1 MCYYIITTPVMHI
14 YVYIHTS
21 LFLYISHI
29 NIRTAIIL
37 QMQTYVQLQSELLS
51 IFSMLVSMKM
61 PHIFSFFCY
70 FFFNHHCLTHNDRI
84 VASNILFTT
93 KDVGWNI

>member
-51 IFSMLVSMKM
+51 IFSMLVS
-61 PHIFSFFCY
+61 
-70 FFFNHHCLTHNDRI
+70 
-84 VASNILFTT
+84 A
-93 KDVGWNI
+93 

>member
-1 MCYYIITTPVMHI
+1 MKISFIYVLLYYYNPRYDI

-37 QMQTYVQLQSELLS
+37 QM
-51 IFSMLVSMKM
+51 
-61 PHIFSFFCY
+61 
-70 FFFNHHCLTHNDRI
+70 
-84 VASNILFTT
+84 
-93 KDVGWNI
+93 

>member
-37 QMQTYVQLQSELLS
+37 QM
-51 IFSMLVSMKM
+51 
-61 PHIFSFFCY
+61 
-70 FFFNHHCLTHNDRI
+70 
-84 VASNILFTT
+84 
-93 KDVGWNI
+93 

>member
-14 YVYIHTS
+14 YVYIHTA

-51 IFSMLVSMKM
+51 IFSMLVS
-61 PHIFSFFCY
+61 
-70 FFFNHHCLTHNDRI
+70 
-84 VASNILFTT
+84 A
-93 KDVGWNI
+93 

>member
-51 IFSMLVSMKM
+51 IFSMFVS
-61 PHIFSFFCY
+61 
-70 FFFNHHCLTHNDRI
+70 
-84 VASNILFTT
+84 A
-93 KDVGWNI
+93 

>member
-51 IFSMLVSMKM
+51 IYSMLVS
-61 PHIFSFFCY
+61 
-70 FFFNHHCLTHNDRI
+70 
-84 VASNILFTT
+84 A
-93 KDVGWNI
+93 

>member
-29 NIRTAIIL
+29 NIRTAIIMQKTL
-37 QMQTYVQLQSELLS
+37 QMQTYVQLQSKLLS
-51 IFSMLVSMKM
+51 IFSMLVS
-61 PHIFSFFCY
+61 
-70 FFFNHHCLTHNDRI
+70 
-84 VASNILFTT
+84 A
-93 KDVGWNI
+93 

>member
-21 LFLYISHI
+21 LFLYISHK

-51 IFSMLVSMKM
+51 IFSMLVS
-61 PHIFSFFCY
+61 
-70 FFFNHHCLTHNDRI
+70 
-84 VASNILFTT
+84 A
-93 KDVGWNI
+93 